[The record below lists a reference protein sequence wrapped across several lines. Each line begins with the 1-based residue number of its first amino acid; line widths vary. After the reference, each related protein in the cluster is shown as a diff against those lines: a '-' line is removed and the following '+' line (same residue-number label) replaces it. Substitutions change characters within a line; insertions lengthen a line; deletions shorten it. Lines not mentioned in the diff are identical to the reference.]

1 MWVKDSNFSLEG
13 FLKQKTCG
21 RCYLLLGINPT
32 KTAPESAYSLAL
44 YGIIFSECWLE
55 PPACPLH
62 NPEIPIHVS
71 VSLTN
76 PRLPES
82 PNKGKMP
89 KSPVLKVTTA
99 SSLEVT
105 TRPSPRLSTQ
115 FDCTWAQPWLMADMS
130 PPLTYNA

>member
-1 MWVKDSNFSLEG
+1 MGL
-13 FLKQKTCG
+13 FLVG
-21 RCYLLLGINPT
+21 V
-32 KTAPESAYSLAL
+32 
-44 YGIIFSECWLE
+44 WLE
-55 PPACPLH
+55 PPARPLH

-82 PNKGKMP
+82 PNK
-89 KSPVLKVTTA
+89 VTAA
-99 SSLEVT
+99 SSSEVT

-115 FDCTWAQPWLMADMS
+115 FDCTWAQTWLMADMS